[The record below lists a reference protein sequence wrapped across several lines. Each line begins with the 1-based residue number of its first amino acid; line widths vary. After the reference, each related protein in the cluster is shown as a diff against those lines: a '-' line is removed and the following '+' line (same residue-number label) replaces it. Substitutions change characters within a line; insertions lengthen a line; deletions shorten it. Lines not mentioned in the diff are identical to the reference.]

1 MGEILETFPGC
12 VTWYNMGS
20 TIEGTAT
27 PGAQSDNDVIICD
40 ESFPVIE
47 DISNAIRID
56 GVLFSLLI
64 VRELDT
70 PDGYVKL
77 QLVNEDIAYT
87 CKHWTNLSRE
97 YNMNLFKIDRMGRIV
112 LSECMR
118 KADPRLLK
126 RTKNKPAD
134 LTIGKLSDLKTD
146 TVLSYRSKLW
156 PVMATEWLHR
166 RRFYG
171 WPTNETIVE
180 LKSLG
185 FFVVRKG
192 HPFSSEI
199 DLEWRIS
206 LSLQE
211 RNLMFNL
218 TDVQHKCYVIL
229 KMVNRDVIN
238 FDCITTY
245 HWKTCLFYAIEENTL
260 NIWKK
265 NRLWYCI
272 KLCIRL
278 MLKWVKCGFCPNYF
292 IPGENL
298 FDGRLNSSWRL
309 ISEQYLEE
317 ILNIG
322 CYSLLL
328 VRKNNVCDYVRSRGS
343 LECFQ
348 RLQANS
354 TKVFLQALCVARIS
368 IIYDAIKIFNYE
380 ILENNSWRANNNTFI
395 FIN

>member
-1 MGEILETFPGC
+1 MLYHRIHNF
-12 VTWYNMGS
+12 S
-20 TIEGTAT
+20 
-27 PGAQSDNDVIICD
+27 GAQSDNDVIICD

-47 DISNAIRID
+47 DKSNAIRID
-56 GVLFSLLI
+56 RVLFSLLI

-70 PDGYVKL
+70 ANGYVKL
-77 QLVNEDIAYT
+77 QPVNGDIAYT
-87 CKHWTNLSRE
+87 SKHWTNLSRE
-97 YNMNLFKIDRMGRIV
+97 YNMNLFKIDRIGRIV
-112 LSECMR
+112 LSECVM
-118 KADPRLLK
+118 KCNPKLFK

-134 LTIGKLSDLKTD
+134 LTMGNFSDLKTD
-146 TVLSYRSKLW
+146 TVVSHRGKIW
-156 PVMATEWLHR
+156 PVKAMEWLHR
-166 RRFYG
+166 RRLYG
-171 WPTNETIVE
+171 WPTKETIEE
-180 LKSLG
+180 LKSHV

-192 HPFSSEI
+192 HPFSSEL

-229 KMVNRDVIN
+229 KMVNRDVVN

-245 HWKTCLFYAIEENTL
+245 HWKTCLFHAIEKNNL

-298 FDGRLNSSWRL
+298 FDERLNSSWRS
-309 ISEQYLEE
+309 ISERYLEE
-317 ILNIG
+317 ILNVG
-322 CYSLLL
+322 FNSLLL
-328 VRKNNVCDYVRSRGS
+328 VRKKQCM
-343 LECFQ
+343 
-348 RLQANS
+348 
-354 TKVFLQALCVARIS
+354 
-368 IIYDAIKIFNYE
+368 
-380 ILENNSWRANNNTFI
+380 
-395 FIN
+395 